1 MIGVGMGAFLLV
13 LAVAYL
19 VGRPFLLPAA
29 DDAVAAQAREDRDRV
44 VAQLRDLDM
53 EFATAKLAED
63 EYRTQRASR
72 IAELDAADAVIAEVE
87 LPLDELEQPLD
98 DEPNETA
105 PESLDAAIEERIAAR
120 RRAMSRADCPQCG
133 DEIQAG
139 DRFCRSCGASLG
151 GDEVNR

>member
-1 MIGVGMGAFLLV
+1 VIGVGIGAFLLV

-44 VAQLRDLDM
+44 VSQLRDLDM

-72 IAELDAADAVIAEVE
+72 SAELDAVDVVLAEAE
-87 LPLDELEQPLD
+87 RPPDEVPEATD
-98 DEPNETA
+98 R
-105 PESLDAAIEERIAAR
+105 ESLDAAIEERIAAR
-120 RRAMSRADCPQCG
+120 RRAMGRAHCPRCG
-133 DEIQAG
+133 DEIEAG
-139 DRFCRSCGASLG
+139 DRFCRSCGTPLGPG
-151 GDEVNR
+151 GDQVTR

>member
-1 MIGVGMGAFLLV
+1 VIGVGIGAFLLV

-19 VGRPFLLPAA
+19 VGRPFLLPAV

-44 VAQLRDLDM
+44 ISQLRDLDM

-63 EYRTQRASR
+63 EYRTQRAAR
-72 IAELDAADAVIAEVE
+72 IAELDAVDVALAERPLEEVPDA
-87 LPLDELEQPLD
+87 
-98 DEPNETA
+98 TA

-120 RRAMSRADCPQCG
+120 RRAMGRARCPRCG

-139 DRFCRSCGASLG
+139 DRFCRSCGTSLGPG
-151 GDEVNR
+151 GDEVTR

>member
-1 MIGVGMGAFLLV
+1 VIGVGIGAFLLV

-19 VGRPFLLPAA
+19 VGRPFLLPVV

-44 VAQLRDLDM
+44 VSQLRDLDM

-72 IAELDAADAVIAEVE
+72 IAEFDAVETTLAEAE
-87 LPLDELEQPLD
+87 RPLDE
-98 DEPNETA
+98 EPDGAA
-105 PESLDAAIEERIAAR
+105 PESLDAAIEERIAAH

-139 DRFCRSCGASLG
+139 DRFCRSCGAPLGPG
-151 GDEVNR
+151 GDEVTR